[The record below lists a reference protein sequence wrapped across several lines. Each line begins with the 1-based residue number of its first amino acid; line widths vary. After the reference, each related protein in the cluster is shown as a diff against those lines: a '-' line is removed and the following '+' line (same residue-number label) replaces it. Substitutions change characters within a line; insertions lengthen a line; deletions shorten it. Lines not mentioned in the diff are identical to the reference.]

1 MKKIFI
7 LFVLLY
13 TSLTLSAGPIGEARA
28 RQIAEEFFAEHAT
41 TRSSE
46 PLRLEW
52 AGDVIT
58 EPISTGDKLNTSLMY
73 IYTRGENS
81 GFVVIAGDDNIH
93 PIIGYSFSS
102 TINTN
107 DMAEATQEILDA
119 WCKQIDAARK
129 EQISS
134 CTTRTTTRS
143 GDELLYETALWNQG
157 EPYNREAPVYDG
169 YRSVTGC
176 AATAAAIICRYFR
189 WPDYGVGTTPEYSY
203 YDAYDQLQTVPA
215 NTLGRVYDYDNMLL
229 DYNNGYTE
237 EQGNAVAAL
246 MKDMGTAIY
255 MNYHYT
261 QSGASAFDNVQAF
274 GNYFK
279 YSKEAKLLCL
289 DNYGIE
295 TWNNMMRENLRN
307 CGPTYYSGGTNNGG
321 HAFVIDGYSGDY
333 FHINYGWGGSANAYY
348 LLPDIDFYARQ
359 AAIFNLVPDKD
370 GSTQYQDNIMLTQ
383 YYSETAS
390 WHGIF
395 SDAESYVTGQPFNV
409 YLGAMNNMGG
419 RAFSGVIAL
428 FHCDKDGEYKEQLYS
443 WDVEEFNLGALWG
456 LSTEEP
462 ISLSQHIELGDSIRA
477 YFMSYDSDE
486 WVWIRSW
493 GGFAT
498 EQIALCLSPEEVA
511 ATLIFHFDKEQNVIF
526 IESPNAI
533 QAELYRPSGEVTEVQ
548 EKAHGYIWYRILEG
562 GEHILK
568 VRSGGEPYEL
578 KFKL

>member
-1 MKKIFI
+1 MKKTFI
-7 LFVLLY
+7 LFVLLC

-176 AATAAAIICRYFR
+176 AATAAAIICRYNR

-255 MNYHYT
+255 MSYHYT
-261 QSGASAFDNVQAF
+261 QSGASAFANVQAF

-307 CGPTYYSGGTNNGG
+307 CGPTYYSGGSNNGG

-333 FHINYGWGGSANAYY
+333 FHINYGWGGAANAYY

-419 RAFSGVIAL
+419 RAFNGVIAL
-428 FHCDKDGEYKEQLYS
+428 FHCDKDGEHKEQLYS

-511 ATLIFHFDKEQNVIF
+511 ETLIFHFDKEQNVIF

-548 EKAHGYIWYRILEG
+548 EKAHGYIWYRILDG